1 MLEAKDLEF
10 SFRDEDIEN
19 GEVLVQEVLKGI
31 NLKIEKGSFT
41 AILGHNGSGKSTLA
55 KHFNAIYLPVCGKVY
70 VKGIDTSHA
79 DKLFEIR
86 SSAGMV
92 FQNPDNQI
100 VAATVEDEAAF
111 APENLGVNPKE
122 IRRRVDE
129 CLKIVGMSEYANY
142 APSRLSGGQKQ
153 RLAIASVLT
162 MESECIILDEP
173 TAMLDPKG
181 RSEVI
186 KTIKKLNKEK
196 GMTVVLITHFMDE
209 AAQADRTIIMDDGE
223 IIIDDVPKEVFKNVE
238 KLQSL
243 GLDVPQVTQLANI
256 LREKGIEIPKDIL
269 TVDEAVGELKKILGD
284 VR

>member
-1 MLEAKDLEF
+1 
-10 SFRDEDIEN
+10 
-19 GEVLVQEVLKGI
+19 
-31 NLKIEKGSFT
+31 
-41 AILGHNGSGKSTLA
+41 
-55 KHFNAIYLPVCGKVY
+55 
-70 VKGIDTSHA
+70 
-79 DKLFEIR
+79 
-86 SSAGMV
+86 
-92 FQNPDNQI
+92 
-100 VAATVEDEAAF
+100 
-111 APENLGVNPKE
+111 
-122 IRRRVDE
+122 
-129 CLKIVGMSEYANY
+129 
-142 APSRLSGGQKQ
+142 
-153 RLAIASVLT
+153 
-162 MESECIILDEP
+162 
-173 TAMLDPKG
+173 MLDPKG